1 MHDNEERPN
10 ITASRVVFQF
20 MWKAIDVCLIFEVH
34 EEYASLL
41 IHAECPSSKSNTT
54 VSREMSQEF
63 EKLEQALWQRRDKDL
78 SDIYMYMYNGF
89 WEKLF
94 TGVFGTS
101 NVRQLLL
108 ADIETLLLMDG
119 RGVALALD
127 TTGDT
132 KPEQLPTP
140 NFWARVLRF
149 QARVSRIV

>member
-1 MHDNEERPN
+1 
-10 ITASRVVFQF
+10 
-20 MWKAIDVCLIFEVH
+20 
-34 EEYASLL
+34 
-41 IHAECPSSKSNTT
+41 
-54 VSREMSQEF
+54 MSQEF